1 MSYIPQITS
10 DYKREAK
17 NKEARQRIRGERKGI
32 FGGYIHLYCKTLY
45 IHCDSF

>member
-17 NKEARQRIRGERKGI
+17 NKEARQRIRGKRDI
-32 FGGYIHLYCKTLY
+32 WRIYPSLLQDFVYSL
-45 IHCDSF
+45 